1 MSYSGAQTAKTSRE
15 NLGKAL
21 GALQQDPNIPPDVL
35 AIVENV
41 AQAISAL
48 FEAERSPGEPEG
60 KSAVKRALGIVG
72 QTLALLQD
80 VRAAH
85 PGIQV
90 ATASIAQT
98 MSSLYPLTMQPSM
111 RPPAPAQPMAPP
123 NMGGAPMMGQPAPNF
138 GTQAQQQAQQ
148 YAPGVAPVAAAYAQ
162 TAQQP
167 SYQQPANNP
176 PVQQAYQP
184 PPQQQAYQPPPQQPA
199 YQPPPQPAY
208 APPAPAFQPPQQQ
221 QYQPAAQPAANPY
234 AAPIESAAV
243 PAQQPAPAFKPP
255 APPQAGAYRGATG
268 ERIGVEANIG
278 ATTDSNFYVG
288 FSGEISEGGVF
299 CATYN
304 IQPRGTPM
312 RVLVTLPGNFEKHV
326 NGFVRFVRDPMD
338 LTAESE
344 PGMGIQF
351 EGLDPEARELILRF
365 IRKRAP
371 MFYDE

>member
-21 GALQQDPNIPPDVL
+21 AALQADPNIPPDVM
-35 AIVENV
+35 AIVQNV
-41 AQAISAL
+41 AQAMAAL
-48 FEAERSPGEPEG
+48 FEAERAPGEPEG
-60 KSAVKRALGIVG
+60 KAAVKRALGVVG

-80 VRAAH
+80 VRAQH

-98 MSSLYPLTMQPSM
+98 MSALYPLTTQPSL
-111 RPPAPAQPMAPP
+111 RPPQPQQPP
-123 NMGGAPMMGQPAPNF
+123 QGMGGAPMMGQPAPGF
-138 GTQAQQQAQQ
+138 GPPPQPQQQ
-148 YAPGVAPVAAAYAQ
+148 YAPGVAPVAAFAMTQPHAPQ
-162 TAQQP
+162 QPHAPAAPPQQAWQQAQQ
-167 SYQQPANNP
+167 QQWQP
-176 PVQQAYQP
+176 PPQQAHQQQAYQP
-184 PPQQQAYQPPPQQPA
+184 PPQQQAWQ
-199 YQPPPQPAY
+199 
-208 APPAPAFQPPQQQ
+208 APAQPQALAP
-221 QYQPAAQPAANPY
+221 NPY
-234 AAPIESAAV
+234 AAPLPA
-243 PAQQPAPAFKPP
+243 AQQPPFTAPAQPKPP
-255 APPQAGAYRGATG
+255 QPQAGAYRDGSK
-268 ERIGVEANIG
+268 ERIPVEVNIG

-299 CATYN
+299 CATYA
-304 IQPRGTPM
+304 IQPRGTLM